1 MLNNEKVI
9 ELQKDAL
16 RRKYDKKLST
26 LEYKSLIR
34 LKQEYSWEI
43 IKVIPTDCISKKESD
58 RHYRL
63 LCVLDS
69 EIDKESSDLKNLLPL
84 KHFAIDV
91 AEQEYVDMFGE
102 FQEEYEND

>member
-1 MLNNEKVI
+1 MLNNEKII

-16 RRKYDKKLST
+16 RRKYDKRLST
-26 LEYKSLIR
+26 LAYKSLLR
-34 LKQEYSWEI
+34 LSQSYSWDI

-63 LCVLDS
+63 LCVLDL
-69 EIDKESSDLKNLLPL
+69 EIDKESEDLKDLLPL

-91 AEQEYVDMFGE
+91 AEQEYVEMFGE
-102 FQEEYEND
+102 YQEEYEND